1 MLSDLLR
8 CACDLCVLNCAPDF
22 FAGGAA
28 EFWGQSFNGENEIR
42 YNILIVSWL
51 SLWSWGDDIDSEE
64 FLRSLLG
71 LRSIGWR
78 NWFVNEGNENIRNI
92 IRLKKKAIKYLC
104 NISRFVYVLIGQMI
118 RLARR
123 GGEKMHDSLI
133 WRKEKREKGRKR
145 ETSGS
150 NQGAVSSKRR
160 RIVKEIKSKMQKKRM
175 KKHRWIG

>member
-22 FAGGAA
+22 FLCRGRSWVLRSV
-28 EFWGQSFNGENEIR
+28 FFSGENEIR
-42 YNILIVSWL
+42 YILIVTRVEFVELRRWHWFWRIL
-51 SLWSWGDDIDSEE
+51 SRSPLTTYDQFVDVIGLLTKEMKILEIINKISVQYIFTSFWSGK
-64 FLRSLLG
+64 
-71 LRSIGWR
+71 
-78 NWFVNEGNENIRNI
+78 WFVWPGEGE
-92 IRLKKKAIKYLC
+92 K
-104 NISRFVYVLIGQMI
+104 
-118 RLARR
+118 
-123 GGEKMHDSLI
+123 KMHDSLI

-160 RIVKEIKSKMQKKRM
+160 RIVKEIKSKMRKKRM

>member
-92 IRLKKKAIKYLC
+92 IRLKKKGNKVSLQYFTFRVRSDRANDSSGPKRGRKNARFSYL
-104 NISRFVYVLIGQMI
+104 
-118 RLARR
+118 
-123 GGEKMHDSLI
+123 EKG
-133 WRKEKREKGRKR
+133 EKRERSEARNIWQQSRSCIFETPADR
-145 ETSGS
+145 E
-150 NQGAVSSKRR
+150 RD
-160 RIVKEIKSKMQKKRM
+160 QK
-175 KKHRWIG
+175 